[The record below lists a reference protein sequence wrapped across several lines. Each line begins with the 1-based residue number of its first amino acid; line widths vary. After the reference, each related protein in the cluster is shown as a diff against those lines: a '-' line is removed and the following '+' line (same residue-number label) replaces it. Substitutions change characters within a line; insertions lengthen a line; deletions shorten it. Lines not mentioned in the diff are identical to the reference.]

1 MPSCQ
6 CNPTFG
12 IGILT
17 TTLGD
22 CPMAKLVA
30 PADAAL
36 YEAKR
41 SGRDRYIL
49 QTHAEGGEP
58 VSCGQEI

>member
-1 MPSCQ
+1 
-6 CNPTFG
+6 
-12 IGILT
+12 
-17 TTLGD
+17 
-22 CPMAKLVA
+22 MAKLVA